1 MSLRTH
7 RPVAAAL
14 NAEMPE
20 HLGHEKHRAE
30 PDRTGSNVRNGTRS
44 KTGAND
50 HPAAQRGGGL
60 RSQLTRR

>member
-44 KTGAND
+44 KTG
-50 HPAAQRGGGL
+50 RMTILL
-60 RSQLTRR
+60 RSAAAGCGVS